1 MATHSSV
8 LAWRIPGTAE
18 RGGLP
23 SMGSH
28 RVGHDWSD
36 LAAAA
41 VLISGRAL
49 RLKPSWPDTP
59 GPEEQDP
66 CCLLSSEIANWGP
79 KSSHHECR
87 EDRCFCTK
95 HWVPFQVSFLS
106 FLLDHHWKSARCWSE
121 ECAVFS
127 PLFDFRVL
135 DFWKNFFM
143 PFHTSLSASQRKALV
158 CGLKDFQNPHCISS

>member
-1 MATHSSV
+1 MTFYFFFFFYEAYCNHLLYRSYTQIFIYKRKN
-8 LAWRIPGTAE
+8 LR
-18 RGGLP
+18 LK
-23 SMGSH
+23 
-28 RVGHDWSD
+28 
-36 LAAAA
+36 
-41 VLISGRAL
+41 L